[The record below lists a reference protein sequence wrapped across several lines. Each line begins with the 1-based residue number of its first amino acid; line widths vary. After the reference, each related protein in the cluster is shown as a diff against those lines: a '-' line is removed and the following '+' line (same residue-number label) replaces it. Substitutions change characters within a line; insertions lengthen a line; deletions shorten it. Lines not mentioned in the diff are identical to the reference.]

1 MKNLVLLSIAMLLA
15 VTAANAQNDKQ
26 TEGEKFKEAIKN
38 LPDDLLKQPEAE
50 VDTNAN
56 KITNDNLYIEVPP
69 LWKEKGTL
77 SIIDFR
83 LQKCDAEP
91 LVSTFP
97 LGDKKLV
104 QGLTINLNTVKK
116 TAADKKAQVV
126 ADIQKHLTAFYKEAG
141 KTVTKEELNTQTNAM
156 LVSNEAFTTTQGKVG
171 ELFFMHDIQ
180 TQQAGFVALLLVPG
194 AAANTVTF
202 VYINYFHYVY
212 ETSFPEDVL
221 EWRTFVYA
229 EDQQTYIDFTK
240 KIMKSLVIK

>member
-1 MKNLVLLSIAMLLA
+1 MKHILLA
-15 VTAANAQNDKQ
+15 AVALLLTVTAANAQNDKQ
-26 TEGEKFKEAIKN
+26 TKGEKIKEAIKN

-141 KTVTKEELNTQTNAM
+141 KTVTKEKLNTQTNAM
-156 LVSNEAFTTTQGKVG
+156 LVSNEAFTTAQGK
-171 ELFFMHDIQ
+171 

-229 EDQQTYIDFTK
+229 EDQQTYEDFTR